1 MLFVSLS
8 LAETPM
14 TPSLHLVPIA
24 SLQESSQN
32 ACICLQGCKNILQM
46 SNSGSSCFQTVGF
59 LSVCLVPARI
69 LLMQCKH
76 LNGKSNNAV

>member
-14 TPSLHLVPIA
+14 TPPLHFVPIA

-32 ACICLQGCKNILQM
+32 ACICLQG
-46 SNSGSSCFQTVGF
+46 
-59 LSVCLVPARI
+59 
-69 LLMQCKH
+69 
-76 LNGKSNNAV
+76 